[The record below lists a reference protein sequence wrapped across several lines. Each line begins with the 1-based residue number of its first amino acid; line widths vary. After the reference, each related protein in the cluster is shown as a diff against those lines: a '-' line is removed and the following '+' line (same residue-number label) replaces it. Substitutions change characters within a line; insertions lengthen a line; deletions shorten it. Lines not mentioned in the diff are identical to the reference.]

1 MAIPTLGQVD
11 DTTLMAQYPDG
22 ASLRMAVDSG
32 EVDYNDLSSV
42 AKNIV
47 DKEREANPVVIASEP
62 EPIVEPEVVISSE
75 PEEEIEP
82 VLIEVP

>member
-1 MAIPTLGQVD
+1 
-11 DTTLMAQYPDG
+11 
-22 ASLRMAVDSG
+22 
-32 EVDYNDLSSV
+32 YNDLSSV